1 MAAAA
6 AARVRRANPPPHR
19 SDRAQG
25 KTRCRMN
32 LERRIRPVVGE
43 WAVAAPASHPPRFRT
58 RKKGMTPPT
67 WGRTRP
73 TARREDGATGSQA
86 ASSLRVQMV
95 PPSYPALEARGRT
108 KAASAGP
115 PHRESHRS
123 EVAVLP
129 PWVAPWWPDLETVA
143 RSGWRGGAAGMAQV
157 ERRLVGSGL
166 LGEEEEE
173 KGNGMAEVN
182 PCVCFPVVR
191 LSLASSPWVR
201 GWRHATAA
209 VYASGYEEIRPRG
222 ICVRPGQKTASR
234 LPCQHVKWRG
244 DGAVSVGKYSRL
256 WDVFPQMF
264 TFTVSVS

>member
-6 AARVRRANPPPHR
+6 AARVQRANPPPRR

-32 LERRIRPVVGE
+32 LARRIRPVVGE

-73 TARREDGATGSQA
+73 MARREDGAKGSRA

-108 KAASAGP
+108 KAASVGL

-143 RSGWRGGAAGMAQV
+143 RWGWRGGAAGMAQV

-201 GWRHATAA
+201 GWRRATAA

-222 ICVRPGQKTASR
+222 ICV
-234 LPCQHVKWRG
+234 
-244 DGAVSVGKYSRL
+244 
-256 WDVFPQMF
+256 
-264 TFTVSVS
+264 